1 MSSQI
6 MAPGVKELTSI
17 GGGQLHFSAAV
28 QSTAETQNDGT
39 MCLIENI
46 NIYSVLHIHIER
58 HGLI

>member
-1 MSSQI
+1 

-46 NIYSVLHIHIER
+46 NIYSVLHIHKER